1 MTFLI
6 LLSFAILE
14 CWRYFTRSIICIFQR
29 ELHFLAVECKH
40 ALTWQLW
47 ATIVALKESDREPKM
62 EISII
67 VKLICQFGFFLDRFN
82 PFITFRTRY
91 ANLGPNFSNNDVR
104 TRIKISNF
112 VKPVSRSQYISLKVS
127 MNICFDLFVTICA

>member
-1 MTFLI
+1 MTCLI
-6 LLSFAILE
+6 LLNFAILE
-14 CWRYFTRSIICIFQR
+14 CWRYLTRSIICIFQR

-40 ALTWQLW
+40 ALSWQLW
-47 ATIVALKESDREPKM
+47 ATIVALKESDRESKM

-67 VKLICQFGFFLDRFN
+67 VKLICQFGFFLDCFN

-91 ANLGPNFSNNDVR
+91 ANFGPNFSNNDVR
-104 TRIKISNF
+104 TRIKISKF
-112 VKPVSRSQYISLKVS
+112 VKPVSRSQYIPLKVS